1 MAQERAISEYDSKYG
16 RRLWNH
22 DARKNYHQLA
32 NERKDRALNAMRHQP
47 IHWEPITKSKTLH
60 VKNVESAAKPNT
72 RIRSPTNT
80 ATETEPME
88 NDFVTKAQPVSETD
102 QKKQES
108 RVSDQNCKCCQRN
121 IVSPKPKLQEEV
133 GTQSN
138 RESSSNSREW
148 LVHIDFDPQRKAEE
162 NNKRDI
168 QTIKV
173 TTTRINE
180 ESKVSLESEKENLHS
195 DRSRRSSHSTAS
207 TDKKPPPA
215 ITPSPS
221 KEKGKKSPRTDEKPT
236 QNLSKEN
243 ERDLIL
249 NRLLRPMIRSVPP
262 VKPKP
267 NINHQVSG
275 QKDTKAEDAQRNQA
289 RPTPESQKFYSTQS
303 FPSQSKRKN
312 PPFAMYGG
320 NDHGIRQ
327 TYNVKSN
334 NKEVHSS
341 ALRAKKERER
351 LQIFRKE
358 VEKKRPPMIKKPQ
371 VSMKLFCD
379 AVCAQNKPR
388 ETDSWSTEY
397 KRNFTSSY
405 DFKPI
410 NPVFKVI
417 KEREKPRAGALSKF
431 LG

>member
-1 MAQERAISEYDSKYG
+1 MLTAQERAISEYDSKYG
-16 RRLWNH
+16 RRLWDH

-47 IHWEPITKSKTLH
+47 IHWEPTTEIKTLH
-60 VKNVESAAKPNT
+60 VKDVENTAKRKPNI
-72 RIRSPTNT
+72 RIRSPSNP
-80 ATETEPME
+80 ATEVLSKEQDLVP
-88 NDFVTKAQPVSETD
+88 NPKAQPTNMKEE
-102 QKKQES
+102 ES
-108 RVSDQNCKCCQRN
+108 GILDQNCKCCRRN
-121 IVSPKPKLQEEV
+121 SISPKAQEEV
-133 GTQSN
+133 GPNSK
-138 RESSSNSREW
+138 RESSSSSKEW
-148 LVHIDFDPQRKAEE
+148 LIHIDFDPQNKADE
-162 NNKRDI
+162 NGKKDI

-173 TTTRINE
+173 TTTRINQ
-180 ESKVSLESEKENLHS
+180 ESNDSLEPEKDLVS
-195 DRSRRSSHSTAS
+195 DRSRGSSNSVT
-207 TDKKPPPA
+207 
-215 ITPSPS
+215 SP
-221 KEKGKKSPRTDEKPT
+221 GKKSSGAISPSPATEKGLKTPNPEENVS
-236 QNLSKEN
+236 QDLSKDS

-249 NRLLRPMIRSVPP
+249 SRLLRPMIRSVPP
-262 VKPKP
+262 IKPKST
-267 NINHQVSG
+267 INHQISTH
-275 QKDTKAEDAQRNQA
+275 KDAEASAENTQRNHSK
-289 RPTPESQKFYSTQS
+289 PNSEFYPIRTL
-303 FPSQSKRKN
+303 PSQSKRKN

-405 DFKPI
+405 DFKPV

-417 KEREKPRAGALSKF
+417 KEREKPRARALSKYF
-431 LG
+431 G